1 MLKFEGLKEF
11 DIEKM
16 DKTSSISRDF
26 QIIFSDGILNEE
38 ECELVEKR
46 LNKHNFRIKNE
57 NVKINVI
64 YNVDLDT
71 ATITLTVYC
80 PLMNSSSILK
90 EKLESF
96 IDKHRTNFEEY
107 YKQIKPY

>member
-26 QIIFSDGILNEE
+26 QLIFSDDMLDENG
-38 ECELVEKR
+38 CEIVEKR
-46 LNKHNFRIKNE
+46 LNKHNFLIKNE
-57 NVKINVI
+57 NVKIDVI

-71 ATITLTVYC
+71 ATITLTIYC
-80 PLMNSSSILK
+80 PLMHLSYISE
-90 EKLESF
+90 EKLSNF
-96 IDKHRTNFEEY
+96 IDQHKINFEEY
-107 YKQIKPY
+107 YGQIKPY